1 MVFWLLIR
9 EVLILLFSVF
19 LNGILQTALNKK
31 PIVLVG
37 KGIVYD
43 TGGLNIKTG
52 DYMAGM
58 NGDMAGAATVTGVL
72 YTAARTDIPL
82 HIIGLGP
89 FNR

>member
-1 MVFWLLIR
+1 M
-9 EVLILLFSVF
+9 ILRFSVF
-19 LNGILQTALNKK
+19 LNGIPADCVNTK

-52 DYMAGM
+52 DFMAGM
-58 NGDMAGAATVTGVL
+58 NGDMAGAATVTGVM
-72 YTAARTDIPL
+72 YTIAKAGLPL
-82 HIIGLGP
+82 HVIGLGS

>member
-1 MVFWLLIR
+1 MDFWLSTR
-9 EVLILLFSVF
+9 GVLILRYSAF
-19 LNGILQTALNKK
+19 LNGIRRKRLNKK
-31 PIVLVG
+31 PVVLVG

-72 YTAARTDIPL
+72 YTVAKTIFRFI
-82 HIIGLGP
+82 
-89 FNR
+89 